1 MLLEEQDD
9 GSFKV
14 QGVRKGAGIPEGSD
28 IAAEAAKAAKAG
40 EDDNQEVQSIIKK
53 LQDGKLK
60 LPSGAPTTPRPVFTT
75 PRPVATSPRARARP
89 STTRAPV
96 TFAPLTTTTHA
107 PVEHRGHLASQS
119 SPVVHTVPSPNAVR
133 TSFSFSHLLHFFL
146 SHSCFFVPLA
156 RLRSVLRIARGNC
169 TA

>member
-1 MLLEEQDD
+1 LLEEQDD

-28 IAAEAAKAAKAG
+28 IAAEAAKAAKSG
-40 EDDNQEVQSIIKK
+40 EDDNQEVQNIIKK

-60 LPSGAPTTPRPVFTT
+60 LPTGAPTTTPRPRPVFTT

-89 STTRAPV
+89 TTTPVPV
-96 TFAPLTTTTHA
+96 TFAPPTTTHA

-133 TSFSFSHLLHFFL
+133 TSFSFLFSTSHFF
-146 SHSCFFVPLA
+146 FFI
-156 RLRSVLRIARGNC
+156 RTLRIARGM
-169 TA
+169 